1 MICLFR
7 FENKKFATAVSDVVR
22 CIEERIQQWS
32 EYENSLERLL
42 AWLTDAE
49 TSLKNYCL
57 KNTLEE
63 KQEQLEKYQV
73 SLKLLLT
80 TLCYREK
87 CGFLLALRINV
98 NLINIQFTN
107 IDYIKTALCLVS
119 YHKTFLT
126 HMK

>member
-1 MICLFR
+1 
-7 FENKKFATAVSDVVR
+7 VSDVIR

-73 SLKLLLT
+73 SPSPSPDAT
-80 TLCYREK
+80 TFASQQCS
-87 CGFLLALRINV
+87 FLLALP
-98 NLINIQFTN
+98 T
-107 IDYIKTALCLVS
+107 
-119 YHKTFLT
+119 
-126 HMK
+126 

>member
-1 MICLFR
+1 M
-7 FENKKFATAVSDVVR
+7 SDVVR

-42 AWLTDAE
+42 TWLTDAE

-73 SLKLLLT
+73 STKLLQPTFALQ
-80 TLCYREK
+80 K
-87 CGFLLALRINV
+87 CGFLLASKREFDKRPI
-98 NLINIQFTN
+98 
-107 IDYIKTALCLVS
+107 
-119 YHKTFLT
+119 
-126 HMK
+126 

>member
-1 MICLFR
+1 M
-7 FENKKFATAVSDVVR
+7 VR

-42 AWLTDAE
+42 VWLTDAE

-73 SLKLLLT
+73 SSKLLQRRCVT
-80 TLCYREK
+80 EMQFF
-87 CGFLLALRINV
+87 GF
-98 NLINIQFTN
+98 T
-107 IDYIKTALCLVS
+107 
-119 YHKTFLT
+119 
-126 HMK
+126 

>member
-1 MICLFR
+1 VI
-7 FENKKFATAVSDVVR
+7 R

-73 SLKLLLT
+73 SPNVLLLNKYR
-80 TLCYREK
+80 LCKER
-87 CGFLLALRINV
+87 
-98 NLINIQFTN
+98 
-107 IDYIKTALCLVS
+107 LCL
-119 YHKTFLT
+119 FLIEIFLPISNSNIILNV
-126 HMK
+126 HIQMFSFNFD

>member
-7 FENKKFATAVSDVVR
+7 FENKKFATAVSDVIR

-57 KNTLEE
+57 KNMLEE

-73 SLKLLLT
+73 SPKLL
-80 TLCYREK
+80 
-87 CGFLLALRINV
+87 
-98 NLINIQFTN
+98 Q
-107 IDYIKTALCLVS
+107 
-119 YHKTFLT
+119 
-126 HMK
+126 

>member
-1 MICLFR
+1 MINNLAIFFRQTRISVHFYFVFR
-7 FENKKFATAVSDVVR
+7 FEYKKFATAVNDVAR

-73 SLKLLLT
+73 SSK
-80 TLCYREK
+80 
-87 CGFLLALRINV
+87 
-98 NLINIQFTN
+98 
-107 IDYIKTALCLVS
+107 
-119 YHKTFLT
+119 
-126 HMK
+126 

>member
-7 FENKKFATAVSDVVR
+7 FEDKKFAIAVSDVVR

-57 KNTLEE
+57 KNTFEE

-73 SLKLLLT
+73 SSKLLQRSCVT
-80 TLCYREK
+80 EMRFF
-87 CGFLLALRINV
+87 GFTYMNFISVLFNEYQLYKNRFVFIP
-98 NLINIQFTN
+98 
-107 IDYIKTALCLVS
+107 
-119 YHKTFLT
+119 YHRTFLT
-126 HMK
+126 DI

>member
-1 MICLFR
+1 VI
-7 FENKKFATAVSDVVR
+7 R

-73 SLKLLLT
+73 SPKRTQQRLHHSNVAFFWLYPREPDKMFFYLT
-80 TLCYREK
+80 SIGYVKNACVYSL
-87 CGFLLALRINV
+87 
-98 NLINIQFTN
+98 
-107 IDYIKTALCLVS
+107 
-119 YHKTFLT
+119 
-126 HMK
+126 